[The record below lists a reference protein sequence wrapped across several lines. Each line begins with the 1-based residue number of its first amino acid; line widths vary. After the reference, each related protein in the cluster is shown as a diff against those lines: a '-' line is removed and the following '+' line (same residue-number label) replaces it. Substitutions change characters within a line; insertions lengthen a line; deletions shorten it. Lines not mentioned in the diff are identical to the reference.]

1 MSIEEP
7 LSPVGRSPS
16 RLRGSAAAR
25 THATLAVG
33 LAFCALA
40 FWFEL
45 RRAEAGNSL
54 SWAYVFEWP
63 LLAVFA
69 VYMWWKMLHPDAEA
83 TAKRSAKKA
92 VLAPEFDGMLQA
104 WEQNQRDL
112 EHSRVDDTS
121 DDSSVDTEQPSP

>member
-1 MSIEEP
+1 MPIEEP
-7 LSPVGRSPS
+7 RSPVRRSPS

-25 THATLAVG
+25 AHATLAVG

-45 RRAEAGNSL
+45 RRAEGGNSL

-69 VYMWWKMLHPDAEA
+69 VYMWWKMLHPDVEV
-83 TAKRSAKKA
+83 TSKRSAKKA
-92 VLAPEFDGMLQA
+92 ALAPEFDGMLQA

-112 EHSRVDDTS
+112 EQSRADTRS
-121 DDSSVDTEQPSP
+121 NDFSVDTEKPSP